1 MAVKQKVHQWAPTEL
16 PRMRRE
22 LFLAAEEAADRAV
35 SDPKVAAR
43 YQADEEKFAAH
54 VAKTDPA
61 MAQQLR
67 SRPPLLGLHTL
78 ADMERRHALHFR
90 AAELY
95 WVTRDMTR
103 VALDASTDMP
113 PWTPS
118 AVIPVPIGLL
128 IWAEDLPRIV
138 WRGHDNSPMVPIDG
152 ILWEQSGGYVEF
164 IVLTRTDRAITEG
177 ITTTWRAPFITV
189 HSVLAKADDLI
200 TYDDDRYEAG
210 LIAAIGSTWTLM
222 QMPTVAAARQ
232 VTGAGGSGTEWRRDN
247 RRVSI
252 IDLRRQENQ
261 SGATETAVREYKHR
275 WYVRGHWRQQPYG
288 PAQTL
293 RRPTWIPGH
302 IKGPAGAPLLAV
314 ERVHVWR
321 R

>member
-1 MAVKQKVHQWAPTEL
+1 MNTKHKTRQWAPTEL

-22 LFLAAEEAADRAV
+22 LVHAAEEAADRAV
-35 SDPKVAAR
+35 NDPQVAAR
-43 YQADEEKFAAH
+43 FQAEEEEFADH
-54 VAKTDPA
+54 VAKTDRA
-61 MAQQLR
+61 MAEQVR
-67 SRPPLLGLHTL
+67 SGARQRLQSM
-78 ADMERRHALHFR
+78 AEMERRHALHFR

-118 AVIPVPIGLL
+118 AVILVPIGLL

-138 WRGHDNSPMVPIDG
+138 WRGHDGSAMVPVDG
-152 ILWEQSGGYVEF
+152 VLWEQSGGWIEF
-164 IVLTRTDRAITEG
+164 TVLTRTDRAITEG
-177 ITTTWRAPFITV
+177 ILTTARAPFITV
-189 HSVLAKADDLI
+189 YPIGLKADDLV
-200 TYDDDRYEAG
+200 TDDDDRYQAG
-210 LIAAIGSTWTLM
+210 LIAAIGATWTLM
-222 QMPTVAAARQ
+222 QMPTVATPRQ
-232 VTGAGGSGTEWRRDN
+232 VTGSGGSGTEWRRDN

-252 IDLRRQENQ
+252 IDLRRQENH
-261 SGATETAVREYKHR
+261 SGTTEPAGREYTHR
-275 WYVRGHWRQQPYG
+275 WYVRGHWRQQPHG
-288 PAQTL
+288 PAHAL
-293 RRPTWIPGH
+293 RRLTWIPGH